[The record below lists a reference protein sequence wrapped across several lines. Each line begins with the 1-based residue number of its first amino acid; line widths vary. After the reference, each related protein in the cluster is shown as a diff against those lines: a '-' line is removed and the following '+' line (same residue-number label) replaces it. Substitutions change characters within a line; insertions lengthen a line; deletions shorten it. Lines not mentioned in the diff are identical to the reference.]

1 MIEIAP
7 GPEPPDA
14 EIKVPGSKYEA
25 NRLLLAAAL
34 AEGESR
40 IRGAP
45 QNEDIEAAITALSAI
60 GAGISG
66 APGALRVRGLGR
78 GAARPASGPLEVS
91 VGESGT
97 LLRFLTAAAATVP
110 IPVRITG
117 GGRIHERPIS
127 GLVAALR
134 ALGAEIETTG
144 GRAPL
149 VIRSGALEG
158 GRVRVSAR
166 ESSQFASALLLAAP
180 RARGTVVIELA
191 DEPVSR
197 SYLDLTVSVM
207 ARCGVRVEAAGD
219 RRFRIG
225 AGERYPG
232 GDHRRVRRLDHRR
245 LLFRRRGRR
254 SRKGSGLRARPPL
267 PAGRAAFPGAAG
279 RDGVRSERGRI
290 RRPRPG
296 ERPRPPPASRDRGGH
311 GFDAGRGA
319 DAGRHRAL
327 RRRPDP
333 PHGNRPSAAQGE
345 RPAGR
350 DGRRTLRTRRPGRKR
365 IRTPSLSSLRRS
377 GPGPSIRAATTG
389 SRWRFP

>member
-14 EIKVPGSKYEA
+14 AIEVPGSKYEA

-60 GAGISG
+60 GAGIRG

-78 GAARPASGPLEVS
+78 GARPASGVVEVS

-166 ESSQFASALLLAAP
+166 GEQPIRQCAAP
-180 RARGTVVIELA
+180 RRAAR
-191 DEPVSR
+191 
-197 SYLDLTVSVM
+197 
-207 ARCGVRVEAAGD
+207 
-219 RRFRIG
+219 
-225 AGERYPG
+225 AGEP
-232 GDHRRVRRLDHRR
+232 
-245 LLFRRRGRR
+245 
-254 SRKGSGLRARPPL
+254 
-267 PAGRAAFPGAAG
+267 
-279 RDGVRSERGRI
+279 
-290 RRPRPG
+290 
-296 ERPRPPPASRDRGGH
+296 
-311 GFDAGRGA
+311 
-319 DAGRHRAL
+319 
-327 RRRPDP
+327 
-333 PHGNRPSAAQGE
+333 
-345 RPAGR
+345 
-350 DGRRTLRTRRPGRKR
+350 
-365 IRTPSLSSLRRS
+365 
-377 GPGPSIRAATTG
+377 
-389 SRWRFP
+389 W